1 MPLPFPAGSARES
14 LGRWECKTLG
24 PEPCGW
30 RWCWHRVVMV
40 HWGSAPVALEQI
52 EPSCRQWW
60 WQGTISALLSPLTL
74 VKEIKYESSPVL
86 PSSLGRRCHHPVL
99 LCQEWGMYEA
109 PKKLFFS
116 WSWMATSQDRL
127 LSGRQHPWTHTA
139 LWHNCLRARVCAG
152 RGSPA
157 PGTATRTSR
166 RAAWGPVISQPPSSS
181 LQLQTHIRG
190 ARLSHPNQCWC
201 LQVSP
206 GSCLLELSLHRG
218 CRTDVPTGGAASP
231 TMLRVL
237 V

>member
-1 MPLPFPAGSARES
+1 MPFPAGSARES

-40 HWGSAPVALEQI
+40 HWGSAPVALEHI
-52 EPSCRQWW
+52 EPSCWQQW
-60 WQGTISALLSPLTL
+60 WQGIISALLSPLMS
-74 VKEIKYESSPVL
+74 VKEISVRAPLCSPPLWEGDATTQCCSVRSGACTRL
-86 PSSLGRRCHHPVL
+86 
-99 LCQEWGMYEA
+99 Q
-109 PKKLFFS
+109 KKLFYS
-116 WSWMATSQDRL
+116 WSWMAASQDRL
-127 LSGRQHPWTHTA
+127 LSRHRRPQTHTA

-152 RGSPA
+152 RGSLA
-157 PGTATRTSR
+157 PGTATRTTR

-181 LQLQTHIRG
+181 LRLQTHIRG

-218 CRTDVPTGGAASP
+218 CRTDVPTGGAASAI
-231 TMLRVL
+231 MLRVL